1 MKIISRIGIPLL
13 TALVMLA
20 TTTVGHTAE
29 PSDSVTHG
37 IAMHGN
43 PKYSADF
50 KHFDYVNPNA
60 SKGGQVVLGAIGGF
74 DSFNGF
80 IVKGET
86 ADGLGNIY
94 DSLTIASADEAFTRY
109 GLLAESMEMPEDRS
123 WIIFNLRR
131 EARWHDGKPVTADD
145 VIFTFNIQRQ
155 HGTPQFRFYY
165 ASVTKVEKLDEH
177 RVRFSFKPGENRELP
192 LIVSELTILPKH
204 YWENREF
211 SKTTLEPPLGSGPY
225 RVKEFEPNRFVTY
238 ERVPDYWG
246 KDLPVRLGH
255 NNFSLIRYD
264 YYRDQTVQLEAF
276 KSGDIDYRLEN
287 SSKNWAT
294 SYKVPAVEEGRLIR
308 EEIPHNRTTG
318 MQGFVYNT
326 RRAKFKD
333 PRVRQ
338 ALGYAFDF
346 EWSNKNL
353 FYDQYTRTRS
363 YFDNSELAAV
373 DLPSAAELE
382 ILAPYRGRIPPEVFT
397 REYSPPKTDGSR
409 NLRKNLRQA
418 ILLLKSAGWDFKEKR
433 LVNTQTGEAMT
444 IEFLLVSPLFE
455 RIVLPFSRNL
465 KRLGIK
471 ARVRTVDTAQYIK
484 RLETF
489 DFDAIVTTFGQ
500 SLSPGNEQRFY
511 WGSAAVDIPG
521 SRNYIGV
528 RDPVI
533 DELIETLIAAP
544 DRKGLITRTRA
555 LDRVLQWGHYLTP
568 HWHIPFDRLA
578 YWNKFHR
585 PEITPMRGAQF
596 DTWWIEE

>member
-1 MKIISRIGIPLL
+1 MKIISRIGVPLL

-50 KHFDYVNPNA
+50 KHFDYVNPSA

-204 YWENREF
+204 YWENRDF
-211 SKTTLEPPLGSGPY
+211 SKTTLEPPLSSGPY

-397 REYSPPKTDGSR
+397 REYSPPKTDGSS